1 MYYNK
6 YLKYKKKYLQLKN
19 QLGGISFCEKAYR
32 NLLGTC
38 WMASILTMFTFGQAT
53 SNHLKSVIERNNKNF
68 ISFVRSRI
76 TELQSN
82 PQLMNFYPGILDDGN
97 RIFFENIINKFID
110 RYDSKISSR
119 NKKPENIDDLTNPQ
133 RCELVIAQNF
143 KKLFNHPI
151 IRSHSQS
158 EYGTNLAEQYLFTNL
173 LSVFFFNEKVSF
185 KNYYNNFNLIKFDP
199 ENDLGILMNIKG
211 HVCCLYICDGMQ
223 RYYNDNNKQVYNCLW
238 QSILKRST
246 NLFIKEDSNFKHIDS
261 YENKENLQKVLYLTV
276 ISKHPKNSV
285 LDQEIENMLKYDFS
299 SINDMQLQLILGE
312 AFYSDKGV
320 GQDYKEAAR
329 WYRLAADQGNSKAQN
344 SFGIMF
350 LNGLGVAQDDAEAVR
365 WWRLAADQKDADA
378 QYNLGYMVFS
388 GLGVAENKE
397 EAVRLFRLAAAQGHT
412 DAQNR
417 LGSMYL
423 NGNGVAQDDAEAARL
438 YRLAAEQ
445 GNAEAQYNLGFMFAN
460 GQGVAQDYTKAAQLF
475 RLAADQEDA
484 DAQYKLGLMF
494 WIGEGVAQD
503 YTEAARLY
511 HLAAEQGNADAQYNL
526 GSMFYNGQGVA
537 QDHTEAARL
546 YRLAVEQGHTDA
558 QYILGSM
565 FYNGKGVAQDHTE
578 AARLYRLAADK
589 GNVNSQYI
597 LGSMFYNGKG
607 VAKDMSEA
615 VRLFH
620 LAAAQGHTDA
630 QKVLK
635 ILT

>member
-6 YLKYKKKYLQLKN
+6 YLKYKNKYIQLKN

-82 PQLMNFYPGILDDGN
+82 HQLMNFYPDILSDEN

-151 IRSHSQS
+151 IDIHSEQS
-158 EYGTNLAEQYLFTNL
+158 KYGTDLAEQYLFANL
-173 LSVFFFNEKVSF
+173 LSVFFLNVKVSF
-185 KNYYNNFNLIKFDP
+185 KNYYHDFKSIEFDP

-329 WYRLAADQGNSKAQN
+329 WWRLAADQGNVYAQN
-344 SFGIMF
+344 NLGFMF
-350 LNGLGVAQDDAEAVR
+350 YNGKGVAQDYTEAAR
-365 WWRLAADQKDADA
+365 LYRLAAEQGNAYA
-378 QYNLGYMVFS
+378 QNNLGFMFYI
-388 GLGVAENKE
+388 GKGV
-397 EAVRLFRLAAAQGHT
+397 T
-412 DAQNR
+412 
-417 LGSMYL
+417 
-423 NGNGVAQDDAEAARL
+423 QDDAEAARL

-445 GNAEAQYNLGFMFAN
+445 GNVYAQTYLGSMFYNGKGVAQDYTEAARLYRLAAEQGYADAQFNLGIMFASGQGVAQDYIEAARLYRLAAEQGNADAQYNLGFMFAN
-460 GQGVAQDYTKAAQLF
+460 GQGVAQDYT
-475 RLAADQEDA
+475 
-484 DAQYKLGLMF
+484 
-494 WIGEGVAQD
+494 
-503 YTEAARLY
+503 EAARLY
-511 HLAAEQGNADAQYNL
+511 RLAAEQGNADAQSSLSNMYWDGL
-526 GSMFYNGQGVA
+526 GVGRNY
-537 QDHTEAARL
+537 T
-546 YRLAVEQGHTDA
+546 
-558 QYILGSM
+558 
-565 FYNGKGVAQDHTE
+565 
-578 AARLYRLAADK
+578 
-589 GNVNSQYI
+589 
-597 LGSMFYNGKG
+597 
-607 VAKDMSEA
+607 EA
-615 VRLFH
+615 VRLIH
-620 LAAAQGHTDA
+620 LAADQGNANAQFKLGLMFWTGEGVPEDKTEAIRLLRHAAKHGDESA
-630 QKVLK
+630 QKALES
-635 ILT
+635 LTKS